1 MKAAQKEL
9 IAKIENACSKR
20 LKTPTLGERSMV
32 IFGKDKD
39 GNYAKAGN
47 FTYRITEELLDLV
60 TLRYL
65 ELKKS
70 GKVNRLGHSAHLSTS
85 QYNRPNWNECPNNRA
100 CPYIAA
106 ALKNVK

>member
-9 IAKIENACSKR
+9 IEKIENACSTR
-20 LKTPTLGERSMV
+20 LKTSTLGGRKTV

-39 GNYAKAGN
+39 GNYVKAGN
-47 FTYRITEELLDLV
+47 FTYRITEELIDLV

-70 GKVNRLGHSAHLSTS
+70 GKVNLLGHSAHLSTS
-85 QYNRPNWNECPNNRA
+85 QYNKPKWDDCPNNRA

-106 ALKNVK
+106 ALKSVK

>member
-9 IAKIENACSKR
+9 IAKIEDACSKR
-20 LKTPTLGERSMV
+20 LKTPTLGGRCMV

-47 FTYRITEELLDLV
+47 FTYRITEELIDLV

-65 ELKKS
+65 ELEKC
-70 GKVNRLGHSAHLSTS
+70 GGANRLGHPAQLSSS
-85 QYNRPNWNECPNNRA
+85 QYNKPNWQSCPNNRA
-100 CPYIAA
+100 CPFIAA
-106 ALKNVK
+106 ALKTK

>member
-9 IAKIENACSKR
+9 VAKIEDACSKR
-20 LKTPTLGERSMV
+20 LKTPTLGGRSMV

-39 GNYAKAGN
+39 GNYVKAGN
-47 FTYRITEELLDLV
+47 FTYRITDELIDLV

-70 GKVNRLGHSAHLSTS
+70 GQVNRFGHPAHLSTS
-85 QYNRPNWNECPNNRA
+85 QYNKPNWQGCPNNRA
-100 CPYIAA
+100 CPFIAA
-106 ALKNVK
+106 ALKAD

>member
-1 MKAAQKEL
+1 MEEAQKEL
-9 IAKIENACSKR
+9 IEKIENACSTR
-20 LKTPTLGERSMV
+20 LKTSTLGGRKTV

-39 GNYAKAGN
+39 GNYVKAGN
-47 FTYRITEELLDLV
+47 FTYRITEELIDLV

-70 GKVNRLGHSAHLSTS
+70 GQVNRFGNPAHMSTS
-85 QYNRPNWNECPNNRA
+85 QYNKPKWNECPNNRA